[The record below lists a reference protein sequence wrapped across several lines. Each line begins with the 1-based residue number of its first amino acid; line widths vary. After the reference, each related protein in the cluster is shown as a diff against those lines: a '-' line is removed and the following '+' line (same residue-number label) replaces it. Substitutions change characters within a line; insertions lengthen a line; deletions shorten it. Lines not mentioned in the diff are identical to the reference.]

1 MPFLL
6 PALPAI
12 IGGIGATTGLISSVS
27 QGNRQNKAIQ
37 SQLDIAKAEEARRQA
52 IYDKLVPFFS
62 SYLQS
67 GSPFL
72 SQIQRAGAEQ
82 TATGANNAAG
92 QIRQTLG
99 TSGLGFGPSGATAAA
114 LGGLGAETGRTA
126 SSNYLTNL
134 LNNEMVR
141 FQAAQG
147 ISGLNTGPQLSPQPG
162 QYPINPIPGAIG
174 SFGTALSNLL
184 KQIPTSAG
192 PAINN
197 KSPAQLG
204 IPAPGTVPTSPMPF
218 PPWSTSPSSSPTT
231 EGFGWGF

>member
-12 IGGIGATTGLISSVS
+12 IGGIGATTGLISSIS

-67 GSPFL
+67 GNPFL

-82 TATGANNAAG
+82 TAVGANNAAG
-92 QIRQTLG
+92 QIRETLG
-99 TSGLGFGPSGATAAA
+99 TSGLGFGPSGATASAI
-114 LGGLGAETGRTA
+114 GGLGAETGRTA

-134 LNNEMVR
+134 LNNEMVK

-162 QYPINPIPGAIG
+162 QYPINPIPGAVG
-174 SFGTALSNLL
+174 SFGTALANLL
-184 KQIPTSAG
+184 KQIPTNAG

-197 KSPAQLG
+197 KSATQLG
-204 IPAPGTVPTSPMPF
+204 IPTPGTVPTTNMPF
-218 PPWSTSPSSSPTT
+218 PPWSASPSSSPTT